1 MQLEVGKRYE
11 VTVKQILDKVGAVVL
26 MEDGSTEL
34 VHISNIAD
42 CFVDDVSKYVT
53 VGDELVA
60 MCQEGKTRPVELTFR
75 NLKLHRKDGDVDSA
89 RHTVTARNTASREDV
104 PYKKHR
110 NPYSSSAITS
120 RSNTKLD
127 EMIENSNKEYENKF
141 KSQNKGRKRK

>member
-75 NLKLHRKDGDVDSA
+75 NLKLHRKD
-89 RHTVTARNTASREDV
+89 ED
-104 PYKKHR
+104 
-110 NPYSSSAITS
+110 A
-120 RSNTKLD
+120 D
-127 EMIENSNKEYENKF
+127 
-141 KSQNKGRKRK
+141 